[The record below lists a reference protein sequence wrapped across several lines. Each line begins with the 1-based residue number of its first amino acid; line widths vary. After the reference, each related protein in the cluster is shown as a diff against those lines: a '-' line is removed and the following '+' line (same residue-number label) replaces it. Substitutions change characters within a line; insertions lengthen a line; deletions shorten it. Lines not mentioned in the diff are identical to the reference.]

1 MVEHLNRKRDLN
13 KNDKKAEHE
22 ILIDLF
28 DNICELVSEKPK
40 GVEFLNID
48 DVKAIK
54 FSQLLSSCLPF
65 LTISRIEFITR
76 IFRTFQQEKNPKYG
90 LLESLDLLTF
100 SVFDLLRSKCSG
112 TKNEIMEIYKRLK
125 DSKYMTQIRV
135 KNRLDTPMNDILIN
149 CKINKSPIVCEVQ
162 LIITNEFL
170 TEKSN
175 INDHF
180 NHFLYELERSRFG
193 PFSETCLIISASD
206 PRMSYAGELKK
217 IKMKMNRLT
226 KEEMNKLVL
235 VAPNPADRKCHV
247 GHTLTELDFKLPFI
261 CCICSSFNSEY
272 ASSFNGLQ
280 CSACSLKIC
289 PSCIMDNIK

>member
-1 MVEHLNRKRDLN
+1 MTV
-13 KNDKKAEHE
+13 
-22 ILIDLF
+22 
-28 DNICELVSEKPK
+28 
-40 GVEFLNID
+40 
-48 DVKAIK
+48 
-54 FSQLLSSCLPF
+54 
-65 LTISRIEFITR
+65 SRIEFITR
-76 IFRTFQQEKNPKYG
+76 VFRTFQQEKNPKFG

-112 TKNEIMEIYKRLK
+112 TKDEIMEIYKRLR
-125 DSKYMTQIRV
+125 DSTYMKQIRV

-193 PFSETCLIISASD
+193 PFSEACIIINSSD

-217 IKMKMNRLT
+217 IRMKMNRLT
-226 KEEMNKLVL
+226 QKEIDRFVVVGSEPRCHEGHKLTVL
-235 VAPNPADRKCHV
+235 
-247 GHTLTELDFKLPFI
+247 
-261 CCICSSFNSEY
+261 
-272 ASSFNGLQ
+272 
-280 CSACSLKIC
+280 
-289 PSCIMDNIK
+289 